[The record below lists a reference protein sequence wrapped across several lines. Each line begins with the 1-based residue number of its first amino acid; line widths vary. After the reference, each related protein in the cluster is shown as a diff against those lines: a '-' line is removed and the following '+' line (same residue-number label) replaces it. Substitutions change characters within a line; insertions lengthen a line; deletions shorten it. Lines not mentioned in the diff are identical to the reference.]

1 MSRLARTNTVLW
13 VEPRLSL
20 RATWRQRGRIL
31 SWLPRVEHVRDG
43 LFVFHNPALL
53 PASGPLG
60 IGRLSARLHRAL
72 VRHTLQQ
79 LGMTRP
85 ILWLYLPDMA
95 AIIGQYEERLVIYHV
110 IDEYTSYAGM
120 PSSYIE
126 TMRAQEKLLL
136 QQADAV
142 IVTAPALLESKS
154 RFSRSVYLVPNAVD
168 YDGFQHT
175 LAGALLPVEM
185 ARLPQPVIGY
195 VGAINDKLDYWL
207 LADLAA
213 SRPDWTLAMVGPVD
227 VRTGDDVA
235 GLATLRGRPNVH
247 FLGTVPVED
256 VPRYIAACQVCLL
269 PYKVNERTRNIS
281 SLKLYEYLACGKPVV
296 ATDIPAARE
305 AQDCV
310 RIADR
315 DDFVVVV
322 EKALL
327 DDELTAG
334 RRRRL
339 AAANTWDD
347 RVERISAIIAQ
358 LLQGHQSKS

>member
-1 MSRLARTNTVLW
+1 
-13 VEPRLSL
+13 
-20 RATWRQRGRIL
+20 
-31 SWLPRVEHVRDG
+31 
-43 LFVFHNPALL
+43 
-53 PASGPLG
+53 
-60 IGRLSARLHRAL
+60 
-72 VRHTLQQ
+72 
-79 LGMTRP
+79 
-85 ILWLYLPDMA
+85 
-95 AIIGQYEERLVIYHV
+95 
-110 IDEYTSYAGM
+110 
-120 PSSYIE
+120 
-126 TMRAQEKLLL
+126 
-136 QQADAV
+136 
-142 IVTAPALLESKS
+142 
-154 RFSRSVYLVPNAVD
+154 
-168 YDGFQHT
+168 
-175 LAGALLPVEM
+175 
-185 ARLPQPVIGY
+185 
-195 VGAINDKLDYWL
+195 
-207 LADLAA
+207 
-213 SRPDWTLAMVGPVD
+213 
-227 VRTGDDVA
+227 
-235 GLATLRGRPNVH
+235 
-247 FLGTVPVED
+247 
-256 VPRYIAACQVCLL
+256 VCLL